1 MEEYKIKFMGKIELS
16 LNKINI
22 LFRTS
27 GGIAPNKELGFGHV
41 YRCINLAKKILN
53 SKIFFVI
60 EDHGQVKKLL
70 IKNNFKNVFNLKKD
84 INADEEITE
93 LIKIIKKKSIDI
105 VIFDKY
111 KINKKILKE
120 INQITKT
127 VFIAD
132 LIKNEFPVDLV
143 INGFVGYD
151 NQIIYNKSKTK
162 CLLGPKYQIL
172 GKQFEVQKN
181 RKKKYDLLITFGG
194 YDENNIIKLFLEC
207 WGIMHKKIKI
217 LIILGPGTK
226 KTQQIKKILKK
237 YPKEITIKDQT
248 SKMFENMAESRFGL
262 CAGGL
267 TTYEFAKMNIPF
279 AIICQNKHQ
288 VITAK
293 EWEKKKIAKNL
304 GIINKNTRKKIDEYL
319 TSVIENK
326 IKLTIK
332 KDPNVNSGSKIIVN
346 EIRKLANTKSIN

>member
-1 MEEYKIKFMGKIELS
+1 LS

-70 IKNNFKNVFNLKKD
+70 IKNNFENIFNLKKD
-84 INADEEITE
+84 INVDEEITE

-105 VIFDKY
+105 IIFDKY

-120 INQITKT
+120 INEISKT
-127 VFIAD
+127 VYITD

-143 INGFVGYD
+143 INGFVGYE
-151 NQIIYNKSKTK
+151 NQISYNKSKTK

-172 GKQFEVQKN
+172 DKRFELQK
-181 RKKKYDLLITFGG
+181 RRRKKYDLLVTFGG
-194 YDENNIIKLFLEC
+194 YDENNIIELFLEC
-207 WGIMHKKIKI
+207 WDKIERKIKI
-217 LIILGPGTK
+217 LIILGPGSK
-226 KTQQIKKILKK
+226 KTQQIKKMLKK
-237 YPKEITIKDQT
+237 YPKKITIMNQT
-248 SKMFENMAESRFGL
+248 SKMFENIAESKFGL

-267 TTYEFAKMNIPF
+267 TTYEFARMNVPF

-288 VITAK
+288 LITAK
-293 EWEKKKIAKNL
+293 EWEKKKIARNL
-304 GIINKNTRKKIDEYL
+304 GIINKNTSKKINKYL
-319 TSVIENK
+319 TSIIENK
-326 IKLTIK
+326 IKLTINK
-332 KDPNVNSGSKIIVN
+332 TYNMNSESKIIVN
-346 EIRKLANTKSIN
+346 EIKKLVNAKSIK

>member
-1 MEEYKIKFMGKIELS
+1 
-16 LNKINI
+16 
-22 LFRTS
+22 
-27 GGIAPNKELGFGHV
+27 V
-41 YRCINLAKKILN
+41 YRCINLAKKISN
-53 SKIFFVI
+53 NKIFFEI
-60 EDHGQVKKLL
+60 EDYGQVKKIL
-70 IKNNFKNVFNLKKD
+70 IKNNFKNIFNLKKN
-84 INADEEITE
+84 INANEEIIE

-127 VFIAD
+127 VYIAD
-132 LIKNEFPVDLV
+132 LKKKEFPVDLL
-143 INGFVGYD
+143 INGFVGYQ
-151 NQIIYNKSKTK
+151 NKITHNKSKTK

-172 GKQFEVQKN
+172 DKRFEVQKI

-194 YDENNIIKLFLEC
+194 YDENNIIELFLEC
-207 WGIMHKKIKI
+207 WGKIQKKIKI

-226 KTQQIKKILKK
+226 KTQKIKKISKK
-237 YPKEITIKDQT
+237 YPKEITIKGQT
-248 SKMFENMAESRFGL
+248 SKMFENMAESKFGL
-262 CAGGL
+262 CSGGL
-267 TTYEFAKMNIPF
+267 TTYEFAKMNVPF

-304 GIINKNTRKKIDEYL
+304 GMINKNTSKKIDEYL

-326 IKLTIK
+326 INLTIK
-332 KDPNVNSGSKIIVN
+332 KDPNINSGSKIIVN
-346 EIRKLANTKSIN
+346 EIRKLVNTKSIN

>member
-1 MEEYKIKFMGKIELS
+1 LS

-70 IKNNFKNVFNLKKD
+70 IKNNFKNIFNLKKD
-84 INADEEITE
+84 INVDEEITE

-105 VIFDKY
+105 IIFDKY

-120 INQITKT
+120 INQISKT
-127 VFIAD
+127 VYITD

-143 INGFVGYD
+143 INGFVGYE
-151 NQIIYNKSKTK
+151 NQISYNKSKTK

-172 GKQFEVQKN
+172 DKRFELQK
-181 RKKKYDLLITFGG
+181 RRRKKYDLLVTFGG
-194 YDENNIIKLFLEC
+194 YDEC
-207 WGIMHKKIKI
+207 WDKIERKIKI
-217 LIILGPGTK
+217 LIILGPGSK
-226 KTQQIKKILKK
+226 KTQQIKKMLKK
-237 YPKEITIKDQT
+237 YPKKITIMNQT
-248 SKMFENMAESRFGL
+248 SKMFENIAESKFGL
-262 CAGGL
+262 CAGGM
-267 TTYEFAKMNIPF
+267 TTYEFARMNVPF

-288 VITAK
+288 LITAK
-293 EWEKKKIAKNL
+293 EWEKKKIARNL
-304 GIINKNTRKKIDEYL
+304 GIINKNTSKKIKEYL
-319 TSVIENK
+319 NSIIENK
-326 IKLTIK
+326 IKLTINK
-332 KDPNVNSGSKIIVN
+332 TYNMNSESKIIVN
-346 EIRKLANTKSIN
+346 EIKKLVNAKSIK

>member
-1 MEEYKIKFMGKIELS
+1 LS

-41 YRCINLAKKILN
+41 YRCINLAKKISN
-53 SKIFFVI
+53 NKIFFEI
-60 EDHGQVKKLL
+60 EDYGQVKELL
-70 IKNNFKNVFNLKKD
+70 IKNNFKNIFNLKKD
-84 INADEEITE
+84 INTNEEITE

-111 KINKKILKE
+111 KIDKKILKE

-127 VFIAD
+127 VYIAD
-132 LIKNEFPVDLV
+132 LKKKEFPADLV
-143 INGFVGYD
+143 INGFVGYQ
-151 NQIIYNKSKTK
+151 NKITRNKSKTK

-172 GKQFEVQKN
+172 DKQFEVQKIK
-181 RKKKYDLLITFGG
+181 KKKYDLLITFGG
-194 YDENNIIKLFLEC
+194 YDENNIIELFLEY
-207 WGIMHKKIKI
+207 WGKIQKKIKI

-226 KTQQIKKILKK
+226 RTQKIKKILKK

-262 CAGGL
+262 CSGGL
-267 TTYEFAKMNIPF
+267 TTYEFAKMNVPF

-304 GIINKNTRKKIDEYL
+304 GLIGKNTSKKIDEYL
-319 TSVIENK
+319 TSIIENK

-332 KDPNVNSGSKIIVN
+332 KNPNMNSGSKIVVN
-346 EIRKLANTKSIN
+346 EIRKLVNTKSIN